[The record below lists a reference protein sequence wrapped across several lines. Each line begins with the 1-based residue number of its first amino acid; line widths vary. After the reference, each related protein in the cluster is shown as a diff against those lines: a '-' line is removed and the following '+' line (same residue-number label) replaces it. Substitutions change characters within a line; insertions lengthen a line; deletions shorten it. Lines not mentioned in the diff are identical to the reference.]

1 MSGLRMKLTLLIV
14 FLLRSSWLH
23 GNPTTGVDHDLH
35 CVTDYLVTVNCTLNI
50 APSGNIS
57 NSSSSYWLNFTE
69 TFTKDNYLCMLTNTT
84 EGYFCSFKTSDSFP
98 DEDYDYSA
106 TFADLDSYEICLCL
120 GGSDAC
126 VLLDEEFSPTMN
138 IKPNTPCCLTV
149 NQNSSQHHFTWM
161 STYEKYSL
169 SKDLRYQLHFYK
181 RGDKHKDT
189 LRDINTDTERY
200 SVDDEWFVPDTEYGA
215 RVRSS
220 PNMAHYQ
227 GQWSDWSAEVH
238 WKTEPVEDG
247 FAPNIITSEVGKKVF
262 IPLGVMALLVI
273 LLCYAPAKKWKQSA
287 FIPNPAPYFDTLYN
301 DCQGDFKSWVVTQE
315 STAAMSKAEET
326 LHIDTLTKCAD
337 AQEEEKEER
346 PPQLHLQVME
356 DSAYSNMTIPV
367 CDEALL
373 GVPYAVS
380 TMAPPSDQKDDLES
394 LTLSSGPQSPGADS
408 GCWLSSNT
416 SLENLEK
423 DPPWY
428 CNEYCTLSA
437 FQQSGSVTAGY
448 CGSL

>member
-14 FLLRSSWLH
+14 FLLRSTWLH
-23 GNPTTGVDHDLH
+23 GNPTTGADHNLH
-35 CVTDYLVTVNCTLNI
+35 CVTDYLITINCTLNI
-50 APSGNIS
+50 PPSGNS
-57 NSSSSYWLNFTE
+57 PYWLIFTE
-69 TFTKDNYLCMLTNTT
+69 TFTREPYLCMLTNTT
-84 EGYFCSFKTSDSFP
+84 EGYFCSLKTSDSFP
-98 DEDYDYSA
+98 DNDYDYSE
-106 TFADLDSYEICLCL
+106 TFADIDSYEILLCHD
-120 GGSDAC
+120 GNDAC
-126 VLLDEEFSPTMN
+126 ELLDEEFLPMRN

-169 SKDLRYQLHFYK
+169 VKDLRYQLHFYK
-181 RGDKHKDT
+181 RGDKHEDT
-189 LRDINTDTERY
+189 LRDINTNTERC
-200 SVDDEWFVPDTEYGA
+200 SVDDEWFVPDTEYAA

-220 PNMAHYQ
+220 PNMAFYQ

-238 WKTEPVEDG
+238 WKTEPVEYS
-247 FAPNIITSEVGKKVF
+247 FSANIFTSEVGKKVL
-262 IPLGVMALLVI
+262 IPLCVMALLVI
-273 LLCYAPAKKWKQSA
+273 LLCYAPVKKWKQSA
-287 FIPNPAPYFDTLYN
+287 FIPNPAPYFDTLYT

-337 AQEEEKEER
+337 AQQEEEEKC
-346 PPQLHLQVME
+346 PPQLHLQLME
-356 DSAYSNMTIPV
+356 GSAYSNVIIPV

-373 GVPYAVS
+373 GVPYAVC

-394 LTLSSGPQSPGADS
+394 LTLSSEPQSPGADS

-416 SLENLEK
+416 SLEK
-423 DPPWY
+423 DLPWY

-437 FQQSGSVTAGY
+437 FQQSGCHSRALWELVNK
-448 CGSL
+448 